1 MTAVEP
7 LNNPLPMMARVA
19 WQTIP
24 LTGILSAVLG
34 VLILAWPGPTLVV
47 AGVLFGIY
55 LIVAGVLQL
64 ATAFGDHVPAGV
76 RVLALLSG
84 ALSLILGFLCF
95 RDALESIFLLAL
107 VTGWWLIVLGVM
119 EAIHAVQMR
128 RATS

>member
-1 MTAVEP
+1 ME
-7 LNNPLPMMARVA
+7 
-19 WQTIP
+19 
-24 LTGILSAVLG
+24 G
-34 VLILAWPGPTLVV
+34 
-47 AGVLFGIY
+47 
-55 LIVAGVLQL
+55 
-64 ATAFGDHVPAGV
+64 GDHVPAGV

-107 VTGWWLIVLGVM
+107 WIGIGWLFRGIAQLVSALSDPAVPARGWQTLFGLIIVAGGIVLIVSPFASITALALVTGWWLIVLGVM